1 MPCSIAALPTTSP
14 ATCAA
19 YGVDLRDPL
28 KPCAPADDQAIV
40 IALASVMVM
49 MVLLNV
55 ELTCAVPAAIFFRSR
70 RRVRARCSCFGHDIS
85 PLSFLLAGNRLG
97 RALAG
102 PGVGV
107 RALTTHR
114 QLTAVTQTTIAT
126 KIHQTLDVHGRVA
139 AKFTLNRDILGR

>member
-40 IALASVMVM
+40 LPWASVMVM

-55 ELTCAVPAAIFFRSR
+55 ELTCAVLPQYFS
-70 RRVRARCSCFGHDIS
+70 ARGGGYAS
-85 PLSFLLAGNRLG
+85 L
-97 RALAG
+97 
-102 PGVGV
+102 
-107 RALTTHR
+107 
-114 QLTAVTQTTIAT
+114 
-126 KIHQTLDVHGRVA
+126 
-139 AKFTLNRDILGR
+139 